1 MHAFRNSAKRGRSH
15 IQIQK
20 RFGGSDKAW
29 VPADIPVIL
38 AKKKS
43 VDTVAKITTTMRNV
57 AAGKLPACQAF
68 LTVTRPFSETVM
80 PLLSTTEPVTQGVKK
95 HLHFVIGCERG
106 LCGVVGANLPK
117 IVIQNVR
124 TAAKKTPD
132 VENEVVVMGRKST
145 LKVKAG
151 LKGAVTKGYVGEK
164 MKMPTLQS
172 CFEITD
178 DIIKTKEFDRCS
190 VYYNKFTNITS
201 FQPAVEELYSL
212 ELSKQIA
219 GEQFP
224 QYDVEGDESTI
235 LQNLQEFKFSAGL
248 YNLRAEQLASE
259 MGSRLAS
266 MDSAS
271 KTCNEK
277 SKEYFSIYQRLR
289 KTKIT
294 NELTVLSVG
303 AKLAKKKD

>member
-1 MHAFRNSAKRGRSH
+1 MHAFRTSVKRGRSNLN
-15 IQIQK
+15 QIQK

-38 AKKKS
+38 SKKKS

-57 AAGKLPACQAF
+57 AAGKLPTCQQF
-68 LTVTRPFSETVM
+68 LAVTRPFSETVM
-80 PLLSTTEPVTQGVKK
+80 PMLQTVGEVPGVKK
-95 HLHFVIGCERG
+95 HLHLVIGCERG

-117 IVIQNVR
+117 IVIADVR
-124 TAAKKTPD
+124 KAKAKEDT
-132 VENEVVVMGRKST
+132 ENEVIVMGRKST

-151 LKGAVTKGYVGEK
+151 LKGDVTKGYVGEK
-164 MKMPTLQS
+164 TKMPTLQS
-172 CFEITD
+172 CFEIVD
-178 DIIKTKEFDRCS
+178 DIVKTREYDQCTL
-190 VYYNKFTNITS
+190 YYNKFKNVTS
-201 FQPAVEELYSL
+201 FDPDREELYNL
-212 ELSKQIA
+212 EISQKIA
-219 GEQFP
+219 DEQFP
-224 QYDVEGDESTI
+224 MYDIEGDESTI
-235 LQNLQEFKFSAGL
+235 LQNLQEFKFAAAL
-248 YNLRAEQLASE
+248 YNLRAEQMASE

-277 SKEYFSIYQRLR
+277 SKEYFAIYQRLR

>member
-1 MHAFRNSAKRGRSH
+1 MHAFRTSVKRGRSNLN
-15 IQIQK
+15 QIQK

-38 AKKKS
+38 SKKKS

-57 AAGKLPACQAF
+57 AAGKLPTCQQF
-68 LTVTRPFSETVM
+68 LAVTRPFSETVM
-80 PLLSTTEPVTQGVKK
+80 PMLSTVGQVPGVKK

-117 IVIQNVR
+117 IVIAGVR
-124 TAAKKTPD
+124 KAKANGDKT
-132 VENEVVVMGRKST
+132 NEVIVMGRKST

-151 LKGAVTKGYVGEK
+151 LKGDVTKGYVGEK
-164 MKMPTLQS
+164 TKMPTLQS
-172 CFEITD
+172 CFEIVD
-178 DIIKTKEFDRCS
+178 DIVKNKEYDQCTL
-190 VYYNKFTNITS
+190 YYNKFKNVTS
-201 FQPAVEELYSL
+201 FEPDREELYNL
-212 ELSKQIA
+212 EISQKIA
-219 GEQFP
+219 DEQFP
-224 QYDVEGDESTI
+224 MYDIEGDEATI
-235 LQNLQEFKFSAGL
+235 LQNLQEFKFAAAL

-277 SKEYFSIYQRLR
+277 SKEYFAIYQRLR

>member
-1 MHAFRNSAKRGRSH
+1 MQAFRTSAKRGRSH
-15 IQIQK
+15 LTIQK

-38 AKKKS
+38 SKKKS

-57 AAGKLPACQAF
+57 AAGKLPSCQQF
-68 LTVTRPFSETVM
+68 LAGTRPFARTVGPMYETETV
-80 PLLSTTEPVTQGVKK
+80 PAGVKK
-95 HLHFVIGCERG
+95 HLHLLVGCERG

-117 IVIQNVR
+117 EVTKVVR
-124 TAAKKTPD
+124 KAEKEGET
-132 VENEVVVMGRKST
+132 ENEVIVLGRKST
-145 LKVKAG
+145 LKTRSS
-151 LKGAVTKGYVGEK
+151 LKEKVTKGYVGHK

-172 CFEITD
+172 CFEVVD
-178 DIIKTKEFDRCS
+178 DIQKTAPFDRCTL
-190 VYYNKFTNITS
+190 YYNKFNNVTS
-201 FQPAVEELYSL
+201 FGMDSMELYSDAIN
-212 ELSKQIA
+212 KQIA
-219 GEQFP
+219 EVQFD

-235 LQNLQEFKFSAGL
+235 LQNLAEFKFATSL
-248 YNLRAEQLASE
+248 YNCMAEQLASE

-303 AKLAKKKD
+303 AKLSKKEK